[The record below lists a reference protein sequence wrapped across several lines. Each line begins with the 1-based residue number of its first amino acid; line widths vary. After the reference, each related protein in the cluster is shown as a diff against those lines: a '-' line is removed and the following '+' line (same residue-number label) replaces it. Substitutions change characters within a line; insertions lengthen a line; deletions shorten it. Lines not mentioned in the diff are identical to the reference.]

1 MFRSCVWLLACATWL
16 ISAIAGAH
24 HSAAAQYQVD
34 KTISISGVVRE
45 FRFVNPH
52 AVIRLAVDDGK
63 GGEVVWSAEWAPT
76 VILRRMGLKAD
87 AIRAGDRVTIQ
98 GSPARDGSL
107 NLLTS
112 AITFADGRRLGFG
125 GGGPTAP
132 DANHEAR

>member
-1 MFRSCVWLLACATWL
+1 MLRSSVLSLAFAMWLMT
-16 ISAIAGAH
+16 SSAGAH

-76 VILRRMGLKAD
+76 SILRRMGLKAD
-87 AIRAGDRVTIQ
+87 AIRAGDQVTIQ
-98 GSPARDGSL
+98 GNPARDGSL
-107 NLLTS
+107 NMLTAS
-112 AITFADGRRLGFG
+112 IAFADGRRLGFG
-125 GGGPTAP
+125 GGSPATPGTS
-132 DANHEAR
+132 DAAK

>member
-1 MFRSCVWLLACATWL
+1 MFRSSVLSLAF
-16 ISAIAGAH
+16 AIGLMTSSAGAH

-63 GGEVVWSAEWAPT
+63 GGEAVWSAEWAPT
-76 VILRRMGLKAD
+76 SILRRLGLKAD
-87 AIRAGDRVTIQ
+87 AIRAGDQVTIQ

-107 NLLTS
+107 NLLTAS
-112 AITFADGRRLGFG
+112 ITFADGRRLGFG
-125 GGGPTAP
+125 GGGPAP
-132 DANHEAR
+132 PAKSDEAR